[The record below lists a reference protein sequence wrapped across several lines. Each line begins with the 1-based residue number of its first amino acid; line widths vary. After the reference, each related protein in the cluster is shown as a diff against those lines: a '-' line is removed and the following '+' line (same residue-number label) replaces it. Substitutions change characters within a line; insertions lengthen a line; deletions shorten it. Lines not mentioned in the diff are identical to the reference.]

1 MTIMLQVTY
10 IHFPYTDTYGQKNG
24 RPQIG
29 AARIISYLQIN
40 YLMRTFLSSYV
51 GATEV
56 VPTYLNP
63 I

>member
-10 IHFPYTDTYGQKNG
+10 IPFPYTDTYGQKNG
-24 RPQIG
+24 RPRPG
-29 AARIISYLQIN
+29 TARMISYLQIN

-51 GATEV
+51 GATEA

>member
-10 IHFPYTDTYGQKNG
+10 IHFTYTGTYGQKNG
-24 RPQIG
+24 RLQSG

>member
-10 IHFPYTDTYGQKNG
+10 IPSPYTDTYGKKNG
-24 RPQIG
+24 QPRLG
-29 AARIISYLQIN
+29 TARIISYLQIN
-40 YLMRTFLSSYV
+40 YLIRTFLSSYV
-51 GATEV
+51 GATEA

>member
-1 MTIMLQVTY
+1 MTIMLQITY
-10 IHFPYTDTYGQKNG
+10 IPSPYTDTYGQKNG
-24 RPQIG
+24 QPQSG
-29 AARIISYLQIN
+29 TARIISYLQIN

-51 GATEV
+51 GATEI

>member
-10 IHFPYTDTYGQKNG
+10 MLSPAQIHMNEKNG
-24 RPQIG
+24 RPRHG
-29 AARIISYLQIN
+29 TARIISYLQIN
-40 YLMRTFLSSYV
+40 YLIRTFLSSYV

-56 VPTYLNP
+56 VPTYLKA

>member
-1 MTIMLQVTY
+1 MTIILQVTY
-10 IHFPYTDTYGQKNG
+10 ILRPAQSHEQKNG
-24 RPQIG
+24 RPRPET
-29 AARIISYLQIN
+29 ARIISYLQIN